1 MIDFLLINNFDT
13 LFLIMWSI
21 AFIFLIVW
29 IKTKKK
35 NHFIFFISSMLI
47 IIAFSTYCIFFYAN
61 YYENKTK
68 EYFLKIVPKEVVVK
82 TLTEIIQSEENKN
95 FSEFRHFVDYYMKK
109 DFLTEDDLLDII
121 EANKNIDFKRSIQFT
136 EQEWKD
142 FEMLL
147 KLTEDIK

>member
-1 MIDFLLINNFDT
+1 MIDFLLTDAFDT
-13 LFLIMWSI
+13 IFLIMWSI

-35 NHFIFFISSMLI
+35 KHFIFFIVSMLI
-47 IIAFSTYCIFFYAN
+47 IMVFSTYCIFFYTN

>member
-1 MIDFLLINNFDT
+1 M
-13 LFLIMWSI
+13 
-21 AFIFLIVW
+21 
-29 IKTKKK
+29 
-35 NHFIFFISSMLI
+35 
-47 IIAFSTYCIFFYAN
+47 AFSTYCIFFYTN

>member
-1 MIDFLLINNFDT
+1 MIDFLLINNFNT
-13 LFLIMWSI
+13 LFLIMGSI
-21 AFIFLIVW
+21 AFIFMIVW

-35 NHFIFFISSMLI
+35 KHFIFFIVSMLI
-47 IIAFSTYCIFFYAN
+47 IMVFSTYCIFFYTN

-121 EANKNIDFKRSIQFT
+121 EANKNIDFKKSIQFT
-136 EQEWKD
+136 EQEWQD

-147 KLTEDIK
+147 KLTEDIN

>member
-13 LFLIMWSI
+13 LFLIIWTI
-21 AFIFLIVW
+21 GFIFLIVW

-35 NHFIFFISSMLI
+35 KHFIFFIVSMLI
-47 IIAFSTYCIFFYAN
+47 IMAFSTYCIFFYTN

-121 EANKNIDFKRSIQFT
+121 EANKTIAFKRSIQFT
-136 EQEWKD
+136 EQERKD

>member
-1 MIDFLLINNFDT
+1 MIDFLLTDAFDT

-35 NHFIFFISSMLI
+35 NHFIFFIVSMLI
-47 IIAFSTYCIFFYAN
+47 IMAFSTYCIFFYTN

>member
-13 LFLIMWSI
+13 LFLIIWTI
-21 AFIFLIVW
+21 GFIFLIVW

-35 NHFIFFISSMLI
+35 KHFIFFIVSMLI
-47 IIAFSTYCIFFYAN
+47 IMAFSTYCIFFYTN

-109 DFLTEDDLLDII
+109 DLTEDDLLDII

>member
-1 MIDFLLINNFDT
+1 MIDFLLTDAFDT

-68 EYFLKIVPKEVVVK
+68 EHFLKIVPKEVVVK

-147 KLTEDIK
+147 KLTDDIK

>member
-13 LFLIMWSI
+13 LFLIIWTI
-21 AFIFLIVW
+21 GFIFLIVW

-35 NHFIFFISSMLI
+35 KHFIFFIVSMLI
-47 IIAFSTYCIFFYAN
+47 IMAFSTYCIFFYTN

-121 EANKNIDFKRSIQFT
+121 EANKNIDFKRSIQFS

>member
-13 LFLIMWSI
+13 LFLIIWTI
-21 AFIFLIVW
+21 GFIFLIVW

-35 NHFIFFISSMLI
+35 KHFIFFIVSMLI
-47 IIAFSTYCIFFYAN
+47 IMAFSTYCIFFYTN

-82 TLTEIIQSEENKN
+82 TLTEIIQSEENKY
-95 FSEFRHFVDYYMKK
+95 FSEFRHFVDYYMKI

>member
-1 MIDFLLINNFDT
+1 MIDFLLTDAFDT

-47 IIAFSTYCIFFYAN
+47 IIAFSTYCIFFYTN